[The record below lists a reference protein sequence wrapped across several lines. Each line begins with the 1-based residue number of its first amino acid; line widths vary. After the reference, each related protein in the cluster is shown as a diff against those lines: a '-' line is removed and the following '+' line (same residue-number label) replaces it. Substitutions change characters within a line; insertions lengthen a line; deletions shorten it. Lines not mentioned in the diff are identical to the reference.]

1 MLSLPLHKSLISIA
15 RNVKQRKQATLANFL
30 APNQPKVLTPNAQM
44 RNQNPNLTQK
54 PKAQSDLNMENREKW
69 KWSVKMWGG
78 IRVSFF
84 WMVKDT
90 YLRKIPTHMPLDSFL
105 FPFFE
110 GQSNARLFVGKPFCF
125 CSSRGWQKKKQ
136 KVWHNVAKCVAKQ

>member
-69 KWSVKMWGG
+69 K
-78 IRVSFF
+78 
-84 WMVKDT
+84 
-90 YLRKIPTHMPLDSFL
+90 
-105 FPFFE
+105 
-110 GQSNARLFVGKPFCF
+110 
-125 CSSRGWQKKKQ
+125 
-136 KVWHNVAKCVAKQ
+136 